1 MNHHKNVCFK
11 TIRGYF
17 PFHAKDEF
25 LSPAELLY
33 SPAAPT
39 RTKRKENTLIK
50 SKQPSR
56 VKANYKK
63 REGRKYVSLLSIRS
77 IIQCCSTLNYPLSKT
92 R

>member
-1 MNHHKNVCFK
+1 MSNIKSMNHHKNVSFK

-25 LSPAELLY
+25 LSPAELFY

-39 RTKRKENTLIK
+39 KTKKKENK

-56 VKANYKK
+56 VKSNYKR
-63 REGRKYVSLLSIRS
+63 REGRKYVSFLPIA
-77 IIQCCSTLNYPLSKT
+77 TT
-92 R
+92 RGVP

>member
-11 TIRGYF
+11 AIRGYF

-33 SPAAPT
+33 SPTAPT

-63 REGRKYVSLLSIRS
+63 REGRKYVSLLSIRL